1 MNLANFETLYD
12 MIPEA
17 SGEFFTLDT
26 LIDFAAMR
34 FNDSIST
41 NPYFYYGPVSGT
53 IARNTGFC
61 FVANLMANYSSGKPE
76 LSEYFFFHE
85 LLPSKLCSVPKKADP
100 SRPRTAH
107 DILKTFYS
115 VTGERGNFIYTKGHE
130 RIPSNWAKTPI
141 DYGLVQLNLD
151 IVQFILKYPMF
162 ANIGG
167 NLGRVNTFTGVN
179 LLDPVNGVTNLLEG
193 GNLMC
198 FVLEIINFAAPNYL
212 NNIFESVLQP
222 LKMLTDALTKPL
234 LSLACPQL
242 EEITRDGVPL
252 WEALGREFPGANRS
266 GIPL

>member
-1 MNLANFETLYD
+1 
-12 MIPEA
+12 MIPEG

-26 LIDFAAMR
+26 LIDFAAIR

-76 LSEYFFFHE
+76 LSEFFHE
-85 LLPSKLCSVPKKADP
+85 LLPSKLCRGEKLTPP
-100 SRPRTAH
+100 LHTAH

-167 NLGRVNTFTGVN
+167 NLGRVNTFVGVN

-212 NNIFESVLQP
+212 NNIFESVLEP

-234 LSLACPQL
+234 VSLACPQL

-252 WEALGREFPGANRS
+252 WEALGKEFPGANRS